1 MDNQNPSPSPLPNP
15 SLRSSRFG
23 KVAVLFGGKSAEREV
38 SLKSGAA
45 VLAALQRSGV
55 DAHGFDPATR
65 NLQGLVD
72 EGFERAFIALHGRF
86 GEDGTVQGA
95 LELLGIPY
103 TGSGV
108 LASALGMDKWRT
120 KLVWQAAGLPIPD
133 YALLDERSD
142 WSSVAQQLGLPLFVK
157 PANEGSSV
165 GISKVKKVDELCA
178 AYETAAKHDKLVI
191 AESFIGGGEYTVA
204 ILGDR
209 ALPVIKI
216 EPANEFYDYEAK
228 YLRDDT
234 RYLCPS
240 GLDAAREAE
249 MQRLAKQAFALLG
262 GQGWGRVDFLMSE
275 SGQPYLLEANTAPGM
290 TDHSLVPM
298 AARQAGISFEQ
309 LVLRVLELAGIKNC
323 SSRSL
328 PLPPELKNCIS
339 RSLPLPQ
346 AGEGWGEGL
355 HAGEGWGEG
364 WDGKGFSRLLPLPQA
379 GED

>member
-1 MDNQNPSPSPLPNP
+1 MMNTESRIPNP
-15 SLRSSRFG
+15 ESFG

-45 VLAALQRSGV
+45 VLAALRRCGV
-55 DAHGFDPATR
+55 DAHAFDPAVH
-65 NLQGLVD
+65 NLQALRD
-72 EGFERAFIALHGRF
+72 EGYERAFIALHGRF

-120 KLVWQAAGLPIPD
+120 KLVWQAANLPVPN
-133 YALLDERSD
+133 YALLDAHSD
-142 WSSVAQQLGLPLFVK
+142 WAGVAQQLGLPLFVK

-165 GISKVKKVDELCA
+165 GISKVKAVGELHG
-178 AYETAAKHDKLVI
+178 AYQAAAKHDTLVI

-204 ILGDR
+204 ILCDAANWGEQ

-228 YLRDDT
+228 YFRDDT
-234 RYLCPS
+234 RYLCPC
-240 GLDAAREAE
+240 GLGAAQEAE
-249 MQRLAKQAFALLG
+249 MQRMAKQAFALIG
-262 GQGWGRVDFLMSE
+262 GQGWGRVDFLMDE
-275 SGQPYLLEANTAPGM
+275 AGNPYLLEVNTSPGM

-309 LVLRVLELAGIKNC
+309 LVLKVLELAGVNK
-323 SSRSL
+323 
-328 PLPPELKNCIS
+328 
-339 RSLPLPQ
+339 
-346 AGEGWGEGL
+346 
-355 HAGEGWGEG
+355 
-364 WDGKGFSRLLPLPQA
+364 
-379 GED
+379 